1 MIACPNKRTKSWKQL
16 VEAVGEPTAYAV
28 WSAKEGDVEDFLKS
42 LPAQP
47 TESVT
52 NNPAEFTNHS
62 GGAKGGDTIWENIGK
77 EYGLGK
83 QINYRPED
91 LKSFTKE
98 QIQEV
103 ENAYQQAVKDLGR
116 KPLAAN
122 TFAGGLVRRDYL
134 QAKAADSIFAIS
146 TIVQPGQKDSKGYTN
161 KTNKATVAGGTGYA
175 VQMAINLGKPV
186 YVFDQNTN
194 KWFTWNNN
202 TFVET
207 NTPTLTKKFA
217 GIGTREINE
226 AGKQAIRNVY
236 TNTFKS
242 TQPTVQ
248 SQATGKKTGAQKSGI
263 SAVKLQEIL
272 LREVKSRQ
280 GYSLSM
286 QSALELNEDKT
297 DFKIPLWASPYADKF
312 ENLLSSIV
320 NNNIV
325 KQKFPGHSYVLGS
338 EEGFKIKEGA
348 EAAEELKKSGIVFTE
363 SFNPKNGLQPMR
375 VDEKTGKIL
384 PAQIM
389 VPFLFKDEN
398 GQVLDLRKFTKKD
411 EEGRLIINH
420 ELLPKE
426 LLQLVGFRIPTQER
440 NSMSSVEIVGFTPE
454 ASGDLILAPR
464 DFTKQMGSDFDVD
477 KLYTYMYN
485 TFYKDGKLSN
495 KFLKNKETIAK
506 KIEEKKKELESI
518 QKKLDLSK
526 EDIKKFNE
534 TIDQILKNKKQF
546 IEEAIER
553 GVISEQEDPSLA
565 ISDFISRLTKG
576 KSLTAEV
583 KKNQIAELNNILND
597 ISILNRSF
605 VASNQNKIIDL
616 HHEILKSNNPE
627 IVSSVLALDSF
638 GEFESLAKQ
647 LYQIKK
653 EKGKIAPTTTILS
666 DIYQRNK
673 YVNATSGKN
682 GVGNFSLDSTFN
694 AVAQGKDLVV
704 MNLNPELAKTIKRED
719 LTYQD
724 VLNINDPIV
733 SFGDIT
739 SYGDISNKYTLRS
752 QKIIKKARLEKRE
765 LTEAEKK
772 QLRTKSTIIRYLQST
787 SVDNEK
793 AQILDKINVND
804 ETFGAIRA
812 LTMLGFEE
820 KDIVAFLNQDIIT
833 EFVETIINRR
843 SSLQGFTANLSEVI
857 LEELVDKYGGKTF
870 TNLSEERIEILS
882 QMSTEQL
889 MDNIQNQNLVPLSEN
904 TSPTD
909 YNLRQL
915 LILNKFLQLTEV
927 GTSIKKLQS
936 AINTESK
943 GVPKDLLSVYSKTE
957 QIDNLNNNA
966 EILNAG
972 SLLGEYNNFGLT
984 EPTTVNG
991 YAAYYGS
998 KFANEIF
1005 NDFFPYKKEGV
1016 QSVFDEILM
1025 LSNNQDAS
1033 NIKKTELQKDIV
1045 KGIRSYLFSNSNSN
1059 LFTEDANL
1067 ERKRLFIDTKTHL
1080 SLASILSRL
1089 SESSWYQKNAFLN
1102 KLEFNLN
1109 SNGQPSRVS
1118 FEASSGENFDERNI
1132 YNGFIELITND
1143 IRLGK
1148 FNNVSY
1154 TSRMLAQELI
1164 MAAFLEGGI
1173 QGSSQYIKYIPI
1185 HYLKEIGFGKYLSDT
1200 SFGITETFGGMEE
1213 ISDFAKYINPSDF
1226 VRQYFQNNPRVAP
1239 NIEEGEIVRTD
1250 DKTNGLPDHFVIE
1263 KDSKIKFLVEILDEG
1278 VVKTTYQHFVSIY
1291 DPKETS
1297 NYGLYEYNTDTL
1309 RYERLSVLAGD
1320 YGFKQYNSE
1329 NKAIPIQP
1337 KKVFK
1342 DSAKQTHPSLHKPDT
1357 SVQPSAKKPIPNTR
1371 PISKIGDLPINLNLK
1386 TAEDRLNNLI
1396 AIISTEEGSS
1406 EYTINLALELAL
1418 LPLPD
1423 DFKIEY
1429 LIAKNETEEQ
1439 TFKNRSAGSFDAV
1452 NNILTLNLTYL
1463 KDKPI
1468 SILTETFLHE
1478 LVHAHSSRAIKDYFG
1493 GKKDTL
1499 SKDQI
1504 SAIESLEFLQ
1514 KQYIDHLIKKGD
1526 KEELIKFQA
1535 KFWRWKLEQNLKEN
1549 GGTYT
1554 QEQFQKELN
1563 EKITEFKNS
1572 LKNIDTSQTDESISF
1587 SQKDKEVFYGAIKLE
1602 EFVTLALTNPEFQA
1616 ELKQIE
1622 AETNTP
1628 WWSKF
1633 KELIINLLESLG
1645 LDINE
1650 NSLLRYT
1657 VDEAITLVQATG
1669 EARAEAKQKKIAKQA
1684 VENAINKEQKIE
1696 SKFEYNEKTI
1706 TTEFPLTEGQ
1716 DNALKELID
1725 FVEGGEQLIT
1735 LQGAAGTGKTSVIG
1749 YLQKYFGPSANFVYM
1764 APTHAAT
1771 AELASATVK
1780 TGNRVLPLTV
1790 KKSFYKAENK
1800 KTGKKEASATIALQ
1814 NRLGYGKNIIV
1825 VDEVSMLENKD
1836 FDTIKEV
1843 AAKKGLK
1850 IIFMGDIKQIPEV
1863 SGTNNK
1869 KKQVSKAFVE
1879 TDQVLLTEVKRT
1891 DSSAILKVLNALRTS
1906 QSSKI
1911 PQTENTESISY
1922 LSGQAYNN
1930 ALVSTVVEDPENTVV
1945 ISYTNKA
1952 VQSINKKVRKVL
1964 GREGDLQKDD
1974 IVVGYAGYNSKQIEN
1989 QNIANSVRY
1998 IVEDITRIQNT
2009 GVYKI
2014 KTRSNKL
2021 QELQNLGISGVS
2033 GIASGNYYQLS
2044 NSDSFTFSELTQ
2056 EDLEK
2061 NNKIVS
2067 GYFREL
2073 YKAKEAAK
2081 SNRRLWGAYYAK
2093 EADVAQSMANI
2104 LLGGE
2109 YIYNPKTDRME
2120 PYSYDKHKD
2129 IKKYNSELYVDK
2141 SIDFGHAVTIHKS
2154 QGSTVKNVFFDTSGL
2169 NSKYNTDLYQ
2179 GDKRIGTEKQSL
2191 IYVALSRASDKLIVK
2206 ADDSTLFDN
2215 IGPRKPL
2222 DIEALKAHNLMGEL
2236 SQPSILPTEGE
2247 DERRQQME
2255 DWELYEKSM
2264 RRDGTDEMLIFEQ
2277 TYEEYLKNCKF

>member
-47 TESVT
+47 STTLLGPKTKINIYAGTGENAELSNFASRPFTYNGISFSTVEHAFQYAKGEYY
-52 NNPAEFTNHS
+52 NVYAIDPADTKTTPDTL
-62 GGAKGGDTIWENIGK
+62 GAKIDAHLKNI
-77 EYGLGK
+77 L
-83 QINYRPED
+83 
-91 LKSFTKE
+91 
-98 QIQEV
+98 
-103 ENAYQQAVKDLGR
+103 NANTAAQVKALGR
-116 KPLAAN
+116 KNIGVDFENELWDQESSGIMKNLLLESFKQNPDALAKLL
-122 TFAGGLVRRDYL
+122 TTG
-134 QAKAADSIFAIS
+134 
-146 TIVQPGQKDSKGYTN
+146 
-161 KTNKATVAGGTGYA
+161 KATLTHTQDKGKWGTEFPKLLME
-175 VQMAINLGKPV
+175 VRDELRDTQSSI
-186 YVFDQNTN
+186 
-194 KWFTWNNN
+194 
-202 TFVET
+202 
-207 NTPTLTKKFA
+207 
-217 GIGTREINE
+217 
-226 AGKQAIRNVY
+226 
-236 TNTFKS
+236 
-242 TQPTVQ
+242 QPTVQ
-248 SQATGKKTGAQKSGI
+248 PQATGKKTGAQKSGI

-363 SFNPKNGLQPMR
+363 SFNPKDGLQPMR
-375 VDEKTGKIL
+375 VDKKTGKIL

-440 NSMSSVEIVGFTPE
+440 NSMASVEIVGFTPE

-553 GVISEQEDPSLA
+553 GVISEEEDPSLA

-583 KKNQIAELNNILND
+583 KKNQIAELNSILND

-752 QKIIKKARLEKRE
+752 QKIIQKARLEKRE

-1109 SNGQPSRVS
+1109 SNGEPSRVS

-1423 DFKIEY
+1423 NFKIDY

-1468 SILTETFLHE
+1468 SRLTETFLHE

-1526 KEELIKFQA
+1526 KEELLKFQA

-1563 EKITEFKNS
+1563 EKITEFNNR

-1749 YLQKYFGPSANFVYM
+1749 YLQKYFGASTNFVYM

-1771 AELASATVK
+1771 AELAAATVK

-1800 KTGKKEASATIALQ
+1800 KTGKKEASTTIALE

-1836 FDTIKEV
+1836 FDIIKEV

-1850 IIFMGDIKQIPEV
+1850 IIFMGDIKQLPEV
-1863 SGTNNK
+1863 SDGNDK
-1869 KKQVSKAFVE
+1869 KKKVSKEVSKAFVE

-1945 ISYTNKA
+1945 ISYTNSA

-1989 QNIANSVRY
+1989 QNIANSIRY
-1998 IVEDITRIQNT
+1998 IVEGIERIQNT
-2009 GVYKI
+2009 GIYKI

-2033 GIASGNYYQLS
+2033 AIASGNYYQLS

-2081 SNRRLWGAYYAK
+2081 SNRRLWGAYRAK

-2104 LLGGE
+2104 LLGGK

-2141 SIDFGHAVTIHKS
+2141 GIDFGHAVTVHKS

-2179 GDKRIGTEKQSL
+2179 GDKKIGTEKQSL

-2206 ADDSTLFDN
+2206 ADDSTLFNN

-2222 DIEALKAHNLMGEL
+2222 DIEALKANNLMGEL
-2236 SQPSILPTEGE
+2236 SQSSILPTEGE

-2255 DWELYEKSM
+2255 DWELYERSM